1 MKKKQRFIATYNNKV
16 YEIAGRWE
24 GSIVLSPVDAQDDQC
39 LLYTAGE
46 MKELLQ
52 TGGLQKETEKK
63 KALFGRKIA
72 SLEDLKELT
81 ARALAEGKTGESY
94 TVTSEVELSEAEFR
108 KFAEDFFQDQPWIDP
123 EASCIRV
130 TNVETGEKVLIDPQ
144 GYTYP
149 RYTALE
155 LK

>member
-1 MKKKQRFIATYNNKV
+1 VVFKKKRRKRKRY
-16 YEIAGRWE
+16 
-24 GSIVLSPVDAQDDQC
+24 
-39 LLYTAGE
+39 
-46 MKELLQ
+46 
-52 TGGLQKETEKK
+52 
-63 KALFGRKIA
+63 FGRKIA